1 VETTI
6 RPDQNEPA
14 AITPPQLRT
23 GHGQTGRAV
32 RRRVRSAIAQ
42 AIVSL
47 HERGELSTEAVACGR
62 KPAIR
67 REAALHGAETRL

>member
-1 VETTI
+1 METTI

-14 AITPPQLRT
+14 ATTPPQLRT

-32 RRRVRSAIAQ
+32 RRRVQSAIAQ

-47 HERGELSTEAVACGR
+47 HERGELEHRGRGLRQKAGDLEEGGVAWR
-62 KPAIR
+62 
-67 REAALHGAETRL
+67 